1 MSAPAAT
8 GEADGRT
15 GGAAPNDSAIGALS
29 VDALIERFG
38 GIRPMAAKLDV
49 PVTTVQGWKERAAI
63 PERRWPEIA
72 AAAQQHGIRLTSE
85 AGTVTMAPASQSMGG
100 RSADS
105 APPAGSNDSPPR
117 RRRSRR
123 AYWIGGALAAVVV
136 AVLFG
141 GPAVKER
148 WSSFQSRHTA
158 SPGQVEDNRSTTAAG
173 ESNEAT
179 SRQST
184 SSTAASGDTDTALAE
199 RIATLEARLAAS
211 DNTTVAA
218 LKSENRRLSEELDQL
233 RARLAVM
240 EQDRASRREER
251 ERAQALFM
259 ALGQLRAALAGA
271 APYAVQLELIESAL
285 GKDAKVTAIL
295 AALRPTADRG
305 VPTRAMLGQ
314 RFDTITADIM
324 RATQPKSEAWQG
336 RIAQQIASLI
346 VVRRIGSNAPDGGAE
361 AILARTESALF
372 AGDLATAVATIE
384 HLSGPA
390 LDAAEPWLADARA
403 RLAADR
409 ALLAL
414 EARTFAVLIG
424 LDGAKAP

>member
-1 MSAPAAT
+1 
-8 GEADGRT
+8 
-15 GGAAPNDSAIGALS
+15 LS
-29 VDALIERFG
+29 DEV
-38 GIRPMAAKLDV
+38 
-49 PVTTVQGWKERAAI
+49 
-63 PERRWPEIA
+63 
-72 AAAQQHGIRLTSE
+72 
-85 AGTVTMAPASQSMGG
+85 
-100 RSADS
+100 
-105 APPAGSNDSPPR
+105 
-117 RRRSRR
+117 
-123 AYWIGGALAAVVV
+123 
-136 AVLFG
+136 
-141 GPAVKER
+141 
-148 WSSFQSRHTA
+148 
-158 SPGQVEDNRSTTAAG
+158 
-173 ESNEAT
+173 
-179 SRQST
+179 
-184 SSTAASGDTDTALAE
+184 
-199 RIATLEARLAAS
+199 
-211 DNTTVAA
+211 
-218 LKSENRRLSEELDQL
+218 DQL

-240 EQDRASRREER
+240 EQDRAARRDER

-285 GKDAKVTAIL
+285 GKDTKVTAIL
-295 AALRPTADRG
+295 EALRPHADRG

-314 RFDTITADIM
+314 RFDTITADVM

-346 VVRRIGSNAPDGGAE
+346 VVRRVGSNAPDGGAE
-361 AILARTESALF
+361 AALARAESAIF

>member
-1 MSAPAAT
+1 
-8 GEADGRT
+8 
-15 GGAAPNDSAIGALS
+15 L
-29 VDALIERFG
+29 
-38 GIRPMAAKLDV
+38 
-49 PVTTVQGWKERAAI
+49 
-63 PERRWPEIA
+63 
-72 AAAQQHGIRLTSE
+72 
-85 AGTVTMAPASQSMGG
+85 
-100 RSADS
+100 
-105 APPAGSNDSPPR
+105 
-117 RRRSRR
+117 
-123 AYWIGGALAAVVV
+123 
-136 AVLFG
+136 
-141 GPAVKER
+141 
-148 WSSFQSRHTA
+148 A
-158 SPGQVEDNRSTTAAG
+158 SPGQIETKSAG
-173 ESNEAT
+173 EPNEAT
-179 SRQST
+179 SRQPN
-184 SSTAASGDTDTALAE
+184 SSTVASADTDTALTE
-199 RIATLEARLAAS
+199 RIATLEARLAAA
-211 DNTTVAA
+211 DNTAVAT
-218 LKSENRRLSEELDQL
+218 LKSENRRLSDEVDQL

-240 EQDRASRREER
+240 EQDRAARRDER

-285 GKDAKVTAIL
+285 GKDTKVTAIL
-295 AALRPTADRG
+295 EALRPHADRG

-314 RFDTITADIM
+314 RFDTITADVM

-346 VVRRIGSNAPDGGAE
+346 VVRRVGSNAPDGGAE
-361 AILARTESALF
+361 AALARAESAIF